1 MYILYCFYYSADVL
15 PASMRKQLGMVKKC
29 RMEYTVQGE
38 TIGKVEAHLVTK
50 HRLRAR
56 ARSIGLDDTFFL
68 DAAEKVEVLFHRE

>member
-1 MYILYCFYYSADVL
+1 MDNGLQVTLLCGY
-15 PASMRKQLGMVKKC
+15 
-29 RMEYTVQGE
+29 QGE

-56 ARSIGLDDTFFL
+56 ARSIGLDNTFFL